1 MIYIFTNVTPHSLFA
16 SEIINNLRFYANMFL
31 PVIILLHRNVVV
43 CTGLA
48 THLCMWL
55 WWYMSL
61 ACAEKR
67 HLYLAGVQTLSV
79 GRWHWVNTLEILLVS
94 VGVYR
99 HMCLFSLRRRDMKV
113 SLCTM
118 RWNKRGWYCSTN
130 IVGMR
135 SNLSLI
141 SWTK

>member
-1 MIYIFTNVTPHSLFA
+1 MLCFMTPHSLFA
-16 SEIINNLRFYANMFL
+16 SENINNLRFYANMFL
-31 PVIILLHRNVVV
+31 PVIILLHRNAVV

-55 WWYMSL
+55 WWNMSL
-61 ACAEKR
+61 ACAEKW
-67 HLYLAGVQTLSV
+67 HLYLAGVQTLAV
-79 GRWHWVNTLEILLVS
+79 GRWHRVITLEILLVS

-99 HMCLFSLRRRDMKV
+99 DMCLFYQLKKRDTKV

-130 IVGMR
+130 IVGIR